1 MDTSPASRTTASG
14 SPPTGKRVV
23 VTAFGSLGDLHPYL
37 AIALGLESRGHEAV
51 LVTSACYRR
60 KVEALGLGFRAMRPD
75 STFVDDPAVMRRV
88 MDLRTGLEHVLR
100 RVILPAVRESYEDT
114 LAAAEGADLLVS
126 HPICFAAGLVAEATG
141 TPWASTMVTPL
152 GLSSAYDPP
161 TLPGYTGLSGALRPL
176 GPAFW
181 GPLRRLLKRATRPWA
196 GPIDRL
202 RADLGLPPAV
212 AHPLVDGHSPSL
224 HLALFSKRLSAEQPD
239 WPPQTVITGFPFFDR
254 DGEAGLPPDLARFLD
269 DGPPPVVFT
278 LGDSASTVA
287 GRFYRDSAEAAVR
300 LGRRAVLVLKDPR
313 NRPPSLP
320 EGVTAVEYAPFSGL
334 FPRSALIVH
343 HGGVGTTGLAMR
355 SGRPMLVVP
364 FAHDQPDNAARL
376 TRLGVARTLDPRRYT
391 PARAEA
397 ELRLLLDDPAYS
409 QRATE
414 VGGQVREEDGVRAA
428 CDALEGLLRWPGF
441 DAGRRPPPG
450 SDR

>member
-1 MDTSPASRTTASG
+1 MSPANEHPAPVTVRAAR
-14 SPPTGKRVV
+14 RVI

-37 AIALGLESRGHEAV
+37 AIALGLKSRGHEVV

-75 STFVDDPAVMRRV
+75 STFVDDPDVMRRV

-114 LAAAEGADLLVS
+114 LAATEGADLLVS

-141 TPWASTMVTPL
+141 IPWASTMVTPL
-152 GLSSAYDPP
+152 GLASAYDPP
-161 TLPGYTGLSGALRPL
+161 ALPGYAGLSRALRPL

-196 GPIDRL
+196 APIDGL
-202 RADLGLPPAV
+202 RADLGLPPAA

-224 HLALFSKRLSAEQPD
+224 HLALFSRSLSAEQPD

-254 DGEAGLPPDLARFLD
+254 DGETGLPPDLARFLD

-278 LGDSASTVA
+278 LGYSAAAVA
-287 GRFYRDSAEAAVR
+287 GRFYQSSAAAAVR

-313 NRPPSLP
+313 NRPASLP
-320 EGVTAVEYAPFSGL
+320 EGVTTVDYAPFSRL

-355 SGRPMLVVP
+355 AGRPMLAVP
-364 FAHDQPDNAARL
+364 FAHDHPDNAARL
-376 TRLGVARTLDPRRYT
+376 TRLGVARTLASHGYNADRA
-391 PARAEA
+391 AR
-397 ELRLLLDDPAYS
+397 ELNALLDNPGYS
-409 QRATE
+409 ERARW
-414 VGGQVREEDGVRAA
+414 VGERVREEDGVGSA
-428 CDALEGLLRWPGF
+428 CDALETLMGTMSRQQH
-441 DAGRRPPPG
+441 
-450 SDR
+450 

>member
-1 MDTSPASRTTASG
+1 MKIIVTT
-14 SPPTGKRVV
+14 
-23 VTAFGSLGDLHPYL
+23 FGSLGDLHPYL
-37 AIALGLESRGHEAV
+37 AIALGLKSRGHEAV
-51 LVTSACYRR
+51 LVTSDCYRR

-114 LAAAEGADLLVS
+114 LAATEGADLLVS
-126 HPICFAAGLVAEATG
+126 HPICFAAGLVAETTG

-152 GLSSAYDPP
+152 GLASAYDPP
-161 TLPGYTGLSGALRPL
+161 TLPGYTGLCRALRPL

-196 GPIDRL
+196 RPIDRL

-224 HLALFSKRLSAEQPD
+224 HLALFSKSLSAEQPD

-254 DGEAGLPPDLARFLD
+254 DGETGLPPDLARFLD

-278 LGDSASTVA
+278 LGYSASTVA
-287 GRFYRDSAEAAVR
+287 GRFYQTSAEAAVR

-320 EGVTAVEYAPFSGL
+320 DGVTAVEYAPFSAAIPTVSL
-334 FPRSALIVH
+334 D
-343 HGGVGTTGLAMR
+343 
-355 SGRPMLVVP
+355 RP
-364 FAHDQPDNAARL
+364 
-376 TRLGVARTLDPRRYT
+376 PRRGRHHR
-391 PARAEA
+391 PGDAVGEA
-397 ELRLLLDDPAYS
+397 
-409 QRATE
+409 
-414 VGGQVREEDGVRAA
+414 
-428 CDALEGLLRWPGF
+428 
-441 DAGRRPPPG
+441 DAGGAVRPRPPRQRRPPGPAGCRPHPLPPSLQRRPG
-450 SDR
+450 RPRVERPAEQPRLLGAGDMGWRAGPSRGWCWVRLRCPGDADGHEPLDGNVE